1 MSFINHFSIFLTIK
15 EYTYT
20 KEKIIDLISQIE
32 NLRQLFLSTNKLQSF
47 SINPLFNFS

>member
-20 KEKIIDLISQIE
+20 KEKIILEYKKKPQVGEPEVSLDWGIIFEYLDDV
-32 NLRQLFLSTNKLQSF
+32 
-47 SINPLFNFS
+47 IN